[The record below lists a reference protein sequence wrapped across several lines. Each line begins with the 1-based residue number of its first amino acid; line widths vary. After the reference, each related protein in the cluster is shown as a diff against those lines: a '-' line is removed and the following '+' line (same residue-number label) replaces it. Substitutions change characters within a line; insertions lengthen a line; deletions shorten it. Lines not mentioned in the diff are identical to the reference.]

1 MNPIAR
7 FSTEQKNKVNQLY
20 YCKYFLHSYLCH
32 KTTYSKWI
40 GSRLYHCCFE
50 RKITTNFYYYYFY
63 FVEHTK
69 GLSTGFRHGF
79 AKLSHA
85 KGSDL
90 PGLQLHLLLLDGL
103 RVRSWAQ
110 LPRYLPRDG
119 SLREILASILWIR
132 YVHPKQT
139 LFTFQKKKKEQ
150 QAARNQFLF

>member
-1 MNPIAR
+1 MSRVDKVFLKFA
-7 FSTEQKNKVNQLY
+7 EKNKR
-20 YCKYFLHSYLCH
+20 HSL
-32 KTTYSKWI
+32 KWI
-40 GSRLYHCCFE
+40 ASRLYHCCFE
-50 RKITTNFYYYYFY
+50 RKITTKFYYYYFY

>member
-1 MNPIAR
+1 M
-7 FSTEQKNKVNQLY
+7 FSSRTHPSKN
-20 YCKYFLHSYLCH
+20 
-32 KTTYSKWI
+32 YSKWI
-40 GSRLYHCCFE
+40 GSRLSLLFSE
-50 RKITTNFYYYYFY
+50 ENNNKIVIIIIFY
-63 FVEHTK
+63 FVELQK
-69 GLSTGFRHGF
+69 AYQQGEVIFRHGF

-139 LFTFQKKKKEQ
+139 LFSFQKKKKEQ